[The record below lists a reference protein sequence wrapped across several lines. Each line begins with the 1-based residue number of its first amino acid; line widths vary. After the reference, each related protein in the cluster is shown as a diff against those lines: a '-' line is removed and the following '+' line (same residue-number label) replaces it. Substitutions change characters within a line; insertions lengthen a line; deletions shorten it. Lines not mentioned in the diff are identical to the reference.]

1 MEASESRPDSPP
13 TSPPADGGGAVRKRR
28 GIVITLTI
36 VASILAFVATFA
48 VWANRQLLETDTWTN
63 TSTRL
68 LENHDIQVAVGGFIT
83 DSLYRSV
90 DKALVIGS
98 E

>member
-1 MEASESRPDSPP
+1 MVLASLI
-13 TSPPADGGGAVRKRR
+13 G
-28 GIVITLTI
+28 
-36 VASILAFVATFA
+36 FFA
-48 VWANRQLLETDTWTN
+48 VFSVWVSQLLETDTWTN

>member
-1 MEASESRPDSPP
+1 MVLASLI
-13 TSPPADGGGAVRKRR
+13 G
-28 GIVITLTI
+28 
-36 VASILAFVATFA
+36 FFA
-48 VWANRQLLETDTWTN
+48 VFSVWVSRQLLETDTWTN

>member
-1 MEASESRPDSPP
+1 MVLASLI
-13 TSPPADGGGAVRKRR
+13 G
-28 GIVITLTI
+28 
-36 VASILAFVATFA
+36 FFA
-48 VWANRQLLETDTWTN
+48 VFSVWVSRQLLETDTWTN
-63 TSTRL
+63 TSTRP
-68 LENHDIQVAVGGFIT
+68 LENHDIRVAVGGFIT